1 MNCFLPIRIGEVLS
15 VGWIIPPG
23 KSCRLA
29 EFLWVSVASGDN
41 RPEAQSR
48 SLNVTV
54 VVAVRVQLCGEKSE
68 KSAQRLNAMRAHRV
82 SF

>member
-1 MNCFLPIRIGEVLS
+1 MDNS
-15 VGWIIPPG
+15 PG

-41 RPEAQSR
+41 RPDAQSR

-54 VVAVRVQLCGEKSE
+54 LVAIRVQLCGEKSE
-68 KSAQRLNAMRAHRV
+68 KSAQRLNAYAGAPRIVLIQTLV
-82 SF
+82 SAVPEE